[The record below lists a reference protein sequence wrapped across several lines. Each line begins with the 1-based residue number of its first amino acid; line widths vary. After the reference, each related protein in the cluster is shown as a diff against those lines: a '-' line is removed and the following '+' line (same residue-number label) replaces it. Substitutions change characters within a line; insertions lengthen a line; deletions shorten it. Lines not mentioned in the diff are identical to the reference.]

1 MPRLYDAEVMHARLR
16 PKRHDFTHAAFALAV
31 DAAALESTRGGRFML
46 GRRFSPY
53 RFRDRDFLPAAEIF
67 QPEGVPQDFGKAGD
81 KLAGRFR
88 AFVAAQ
94 GEPLPERAEITLL
107 AMPRAFGKS
116 YNPAV
121 FMMATVDG
129 ELACGVAEVHNTFG
143 ERKAWFLGKACLKR
157 DYDGDAY
164 LQLRTPKRFYVSP
177 FSKLETEF
185 EFTLRLPDGQLAIT
199 VDHYEGGDKTLTSA
213 WTGKQAEIT
222 LLAMPRAFGKS
233 YNPAVFMMA
242 TVDGELACGVAE
254 VHNTFGERKAWFL
267 GKACLKRDY
276 DGDAYLQ
283 LRTPKRFYVSPF
295 SKLETEFEFTLRLP
309 DGQLAITVDH
319 YEGGDKTLTSAWTG
333 KQVPLTDLR
342 LLWLTVKSPL
352 LILKVIALIHLHAA
366 WLWLVKKLPFRRKGD
381 DIPAQRNLR
390 HPTPELTGRHD

>member
-31 DAAALESTRGGRFML
+31 DAANLAEVRGGRFML
-46 GRRFSPY
+46 GRGFSPY
-53 RFRDRDFLPAAEIF
+53 CFRDGDFLPAAEIF
-67 QPEGVPQDFGKAGD
+67 QPEGVPQDFGRTGD
-81 KLAGRFR
+81 TLAGRFR

-94 GEPLPERAEITLL
+94 GEPLPDRAEITLV

-129 ELACGVAEVHNTFG
+129 ELTCGVAEVHNTFG

-157 DYDGDAY
+157 DHDGDTF

-177 FSKLETEF
+177 FSKLDTEF
-185 EFTLRLPDGQLAIT
+185 EFTLRLPHGYLAIT
-199 VDHYEGGDKTLTSA
+199 VDHYEDGH
-213 WTGKQAEIT
+213 
-222 LLAMPRAFGKS
+222 KS
-233 YNPAVFMMA
+233 
-242 TVDGELACGVAE
+242 
-254 VHNTFGERKAWFL
+254 
-267 GKACLKRDY
+267 
-276 DGDAYLQ
+276 
-283 LRTPKRFYVSPF
+283 
-295 SKLETEFEFTLRLP
+295 
-309 DGQLAITVDH
+309 
-319 YEGGDKTLTSAWTG
+319 LTSAWTG

-352 LILKVIALIHLHAA
+352 LIFKVVTLIHLHAA

-381 DIPAQRNLR
+381 DIPQQRNLR